1 MADIKFKLRLVAR
14 KVLAKTPN
22 SIKKALPLPGRPA
35 TIQQLMA
42 VGVVTV
48 GRHTYPNPPPVA
60 YYKGD
65 TAEVHIGSFTSIAS
79 GVEILAGGNHHTDWV
94 STFPL
99 RIRMDLP
106 GKLLDGQPGTK
117 GDIHIGSDVW
127 LGRHSRVMS
136 GVTIGH
142 GAIVAAGA
150 IVTKDVPPYAIVG
163 GVPAKVLK
171 YRMEPEQIDA
181 MLRIAWWG
189 WSDDEIRSRVDDLSS
204 PDFDGFIRKFDPQ
217 GAA

>member
-1 MADIKFKLRLVAR
+1 MGDIKFQLRLIAR
-14 KVLAKTPN
+14 KVLARTPAPV
-22 SIKKALPLPGRPA
+22 KRLLPLPGRPP
-35 TIQQLMA
+35 TVQELMSR
-42 VGVVTV
+42 GVITV

-60 YYKGD
+60 YYVGD
-65 TAEVHIGSFTSIAS
+65 TARVSVGSFTSIAA
-79 GVEILAGGNHHTDWV
+79 GVEILAGGEHHTDWV

-117 GDIHIGSDVW
+117 GDVSIGSDVW

-171 YRMEPEQIDA
+171 YRLGPEQIDA
-181 MLRIAWWG
+181 MLRIAWWE
-189 WSDDEIRSRVDDLSS
+189 WSDDDIRARVEDLSS
-204 PDFDGFIRKFDPQ
+204 PDFDAFISKYNLS
-217 GAA
+217 